1 MTSTTVEDLM
11 IRNIFG
17 VFGELAAAARA
28 AAAADPPIARG
39 AAESVAGWRSGAPR
53 STPVESS
60 AHCEGTDEVTGR
72 GQGVGVVRAE
82 ADPPARN
89 ILDDGR
95 CLPI

>member
-17 VFGELAAAARA
+17 VFGERDAAAR

-60 AHCEGTDEVTGR
+60 AHSTTYQTRDWHPQGR
-72 GQGVGVVRAE
+72 RFRRRCISRPVA
-82 ADPPARN
+82 
-89 ILDDGR
+89 DGR
-95 CLPI
+95 R